1 VLTALAGDVE
11 ASVDDGRVTLTLRK
25 TLAVNPG

>member
-1 VLTALAGDVE
+1 MAGEVD

-25 TLAVNPG
+25 QQAVNPG